1 MRHQFLFRIQG
12 LIPKNKTGNSTPLI
26 FAILKS
32 AIMRRILCIIVLVF
46 VAVGCAKVPG
56 EGGNSSIKGTIAIEY
71 RLVLTNPATSQAT
84 VPGADEDVFIVYG
97 DHTSPDDRVNTNYNG
112 EFEFRDLRLGDYT
125 IYVYSRDTTGDP
137 LAHPTRMPITVA
149 VEITDKKQVV
159 DAGEMTI
166 YDNP

>member
-1 MRHQFLFRIQG
+1 MG
-12 LIPKNKTGNSTPLI
+12 
-26 FAILKS
+26 
-32 AIMRRILCIIVLVF
+32 RILCIIVLVF
-46 VAVGCAKVPG
+46 AAVGCTKVPG
-56 EGGNSSIKGTIAIEY
+56 EGGNSSIKGKVSIEY

-112 EFEFRDLRLGDYT
+112 EFEFRDLRPGDYT

-137 LAHPTRMPITVA
+137 LAHPTRMPITLA
-149 VEITDKKQVV
+149 TEITDRKQVI
-159 DAGEMTI
+159 DAGELTI